1 MDFAALRHRRRLT
14 VRAGG
19 WRRLLLLVVV
29 LGMAGASPA
38 RGEWLTAAVAAAEAP
53 AAAAVE
59 AQGTGERIARV
70 ARKYKGAPYVAG
82 GSSPDGFDC
91 SGFTWYVVEK
101 AVGIDIGRSVPA
113 QWRVGDRVAKGK
125 WRPGDLVFFENTF
138 ERGLSHVGIYLG
150 DGKFIHAENER
161 TGVVVSRLDSDYYA
175 KHYRGARRLP

>member
-1 MDFAALRHRRRLT
+1 MESAARRHRRRPM

-19 WRRLLLLVVV
+19 WRRLLLLVAVF
-29 LGMAGASPA
+29 GMVGAPPAAGERPA
-38 RGEWLTAAVAAAEAP
+38 TAIVAAP

-161 TGVVVSRLDSDYYA
+161 TGVVVSRLDSGYYA
-175 KHYRGARRLP
+175 KHYRGARRLR

>member
-14 VRAGG
+14 VPAGG
-19 WRRLLLLVVV
+19 WRRLLPLVVA
-29 LGMAGASPA
+29 LGLAGVPPASGEQPA
-38 RGEWLTAAVAAAEAP
+38 TAVAAAP
-53 AAAAVE
+53 AATAVE

-91 SGFTWYVVEK
+91 SGFTWYVVDK
-101 AVGIDIGRSVPA
+101 ALGIDIGRSVPS
-113 QWRVGDRVAKGK
+113 QWRVGARVAKGR

-175 KHYRGARRLP
+175 KHYRGARRLR